1 MLLTDFE
8 IKTAMHNQKIV
19 AIVHMIGTKLQ
30 LSQPVMITI
39 AKEDAARIS
48 DIAHCSLFL
57 VLTWSSKS

>member
-8 IKTAMHNQKIV
+8 IKTAVHNQKIV
-19 AIVHMIGTKLQ
+19 VIVQMIGTKLK
-30 LSQPVMITI
+30 LSCPVMMTIT
-39 AKEDAARIS
+39 KEDAARIS